1 MIVFTPITKSEIKD
15 NTLVPKYDGIKMSR
29 EEFQN
34 WEPEVEVWVK
44 YEWNKATLEA
54 DEKMKL
60 EKIYILTNIQ
70 KEIQR
75 R

>member
-34 WEPEVEVWVK
+34 WEPEVEV
-44 YEWNKATLEA
+44 
-54 DEKMKL
+54 
-60 EKIYILTNIQ
+60 
-70 KEIQR
+70 
-75 R
+75 